1 MLLLGNLD
9 FEILLYNLYNFLGG
23 GPLSGSPGCYQN
35 LSLIRL
41 TTELIK
47 QHFYGKPDN
56 QKWIIVDMGVTF
68 ADDTIPGIDLIYPD
82 PGFIIDKKE
91 DLLGIILTHA
101 HEDHIGAIAH
111 IWPKLKCKIYATP
124 FTAVL
129 INEKF
134 KEKKID
140 ISKELKIVQLNST
153 LDLDPFKIEFVT
165 LTHSILEPNGLKIE
179 TPVGN
184 ILHTGDWKC
193 DPDPL
198 IGENINSKRLKEIG
212 DEGVLAMICDSTNV
226 FSAGR
231 AGSELDVRNNL
242 LKVMQRLNKR
252 IIITSFASNV
262 ARMETA
268 FYCAEKTGRQ
278 IALVGRSMHRI
289 YKAARQCGY
298 LNNVIEPLDARDV
311 KNIAREKIVYLC
323 TGSQGEPM
331 GAMNR
336 IANYIHPDVFIE
348 RGDTVIF
355 SSKIIPGNEKKL
367 YKLHNQLV
375 KEGIEVISEENEY
388 IHVSGHPNREDLKDM
403 YNWIK
408 PKCVIPVHGEHRHMI
423 EHINFAKEMQVPYPV
438 KVENGD
444 IVRIYPGNKP
454 EVFDKAPSGKLYVD
468 GNISVEEDSQ
478 SIKERKNLS
487 ANGFIEATILI
498 TPKGNIHNRPL
509 LTFRGLPIY
518 EKEEFL
524 YELEDEIEKTTR
536 SFSLNNKKQETN
548 LIDALKT
555 TCRKFTK
562 EKTGKRPLT
571 NINLVRI

>member
-1 MLLLGNLD
+1 MKEELI
-9 FEILLYNLYNFLGG
+9 FCPLGG
-23 GPLSGSPGCYQN
+23 SGEIGMNMN
-35 LSLIRL
+35 L
-41 TTELIK
+41 
-47 QHFYGKPDN
+47 FAYGKPDN

-509 LTFRGLPIY
+509 LTFRGLPVY

>member
-1 MLLLGNLD
+1 MKEELI
-9 FEILLYNLYNFLGG
+9 FCPLGG
-23 GPLSGSPGCYQN
+23 SGEIGMNMNLFAYGSP
-35 LSLIRL
+35 
-41 TTELIK
+41 
-47 QHFYGKPDN
+47 DN
-56 QKWIIVDMGVTF
+56 RKWIIVDIGVTF
-68 ADDTIPGIDLIYPD
+68 ADDAIPGVDLIYPD
-82 PGFIIDKKE
+82 PGFIVDKKD
-91 DLLGIILTHA
+91 DLLGIVLTHA

-111 IWPKLKCKIYATP
+111 IWPKLKCKIFATP
-124 FTAVL
+124 FTSVL
-129 INEKF
+129 ISEKF

-140 ISKELKIVQLNST
+140 ITGYLEIVQLNSIV
-153 LDLDPFKIEFVT
+153 DLNPFKIEFVT

-198 IGENINSKRLKEIG
+198 TGDNMNSKRLKEIG
-212 DEGVLAMICDSTNV
+212 EEGVLTMICDSTNV

-231 AGSELDVRNNL
+231 AGSELDVRKNM
-242 LKVMQRLNKR
+242 LKIMERLKKR
-252 IIITSFASNV
+252 VIITSFASNV
-262 ARMETA
+262 ARMESA

-298 LNNVIEPLDARDV
+298 LQNVIEPLDTRDAR
-311 KNIAREKIVYLC
+311 NISREKIVYLC

-331 GAMNR
+331 GAMTR
-336 IANYIHPDVFIE
+336 ISNYTHPDVFVE
-348 RGDTVIF
+348 RGDAVVF

-375 KEGIEVISEENEY
+375 REGIEVISEDSEF

-403 YNWIK
+403 YDWIK
-408 PKCVIPVHGEHRHMI
+408 PKSVIPVHGEHRHMI

-438 KVENGD
+438 RVENGD
-444 IVRIYPGNKP
+444 IVKIYPGEKP
-454 EVFDKAPSGKLYVD
+454 EVYDKAPSGRLYVD
-468 GNISVEEDSQ
+468 GSISVEEDAQ

-487 ANGFIEATILI
+487 SNGLIEATLI
-498 TPKGNIHNRPL
+498 ITANGNIHNKPL

-518 EKEEFL
+518 EKDEFTFNLEEK
-524 YELEDEIEKTTR
+524 IEKTAK
-536 SFSLNNKKQETN
+536 SFSLNNKKQESN
-548 LIDALKT
+548 LIDALKI
-555 TCRKFTK
+555 TCRKYTK
-562 EKTGKRPLT
+562 EKIGKKPYT

>member
-1 MLLLGNLD
+1 MKEELI
-9 FEILLYNLYNFLGG
+9 FCPLGG
-23 GPLSGSPGCYQN
+23 SGEIGMNMN
-35 LSLIRL
+35 L
-41 TTELIK
+41 
-47 QHFYGKPDN
+47 FAYGKPDN
-56 QKWIIVDMGVTF
+56 QKWIIVDIGVTF
-68 ADDTIPGIDLIYPD
+68 ADDSIPGIDLIYPD
-82 PGFIIDKKE
+82 PGFIIDKKD

-124 FTAVL
+124 FTSVL
-129 INEKF
+129 ITEKF

-140 ISKELKIVQLNST
+140 ITSYLKIVALNST
-153 LDLDPFKIEFVT
+153 LEIYPFKIEFVT

-212 DEGVLAMICDSTNV
+212 KEGVITMICDSTNV

-231 AGSELDVRNNL
+231 AGSELDVRKNM
-242 LKVMQRLNKR
+242 LKVTERLNKR

-268 FYCAEKTGRQ
+268 FYCAEKIGRQ

-298 LNNVIEPLDARDV
+298 LNNVIEPLDARDT
-311 KNIAREKIVYLC
+311 KNISRDKIVYLC

-336 IANYIHPDVFIE
+336 IANYTHPDVFIE
-348 RGDTVIF
+348 KGDAVIF

-375 KEGIEVISEENEY
+375 KEGIEVISEESEY

-408 PKCVIPVHGEHRHMI
+408 PKSVIPVHGEHRHML
-423 EHINFAKEMQVPYPV
+423 EHINFAKEMQVPYPI

-444 IVRIYPGNKP
+444 IVRLYPGNKP
-454 EVFDKAPSGKLYVD
+454 EVYDKAPSGRIYVD
-468 GNISVEEDSQ
+468 GSISVEEDSQ
-478 SIKERKNLS
+478 SIKERKNVS
-487 ANGFIEATILI
+487 TNGFIEATILI

-509 LTFRGLPIY
+509 ITFRGLPVY
-518 EKEEFL
+518 EKEEFQNG
-524 YELEDEIEKTTR
+524 LEDEIDKTVKT
-536 SFSLNNKKQETN
+536 FSLNNKKQETN
-548 LIDALKT
+548 LVDALKS

-562 EKTGKRPLT
+562 LKTGKRPLA

>member
-1 MLLLGNLD
+1 MKEELI
-9 FEILLYNLYNFLGG
+9 FCPLGG
-23 GPLSGSPGCYQN
+23 SGEIGMNMN
-35 LSLIRL
+35 L
-41 TTELIK
+41 
-47 QHFYGKPDN
+47 FAYGNPDN
-56 QKWIIVDMGVTF
+56 RKWIIVDIGVTF
-68 ADDTIPGIDLIYPD
+68 ADDAIPGVDLIYPD
-82 PGFIIDKKE
+82 PGFIVDKKD
-91 DLLGIILTHA
+91 DLLGIVLTHA

-111 IWPKLKCKIYATP
+111 IWPKLKCKIFATP
-124 FTAVL
+124 FTSVL
-129 INEKF
+129 ISEKF

-140 ISKELKIVQLNST
+140 VTGYLEVVQLNSIV
-153 LDLDPFKIEFVT
+153 DLSPFKIEFVT

-198 IGENINSKRLKEIG
+198 TGDNMNSKRLKEIG
-212 DEGVLAMICDSTNV
+212 EEGVLTMICDSTNV

-231 AGSELDVRNNL
+231 AGSELDVRKNM
-242 LKVMQRLNKR
+242 LKIMERLKKR

-262 ARMETA
+262 ARMESA
-268 FYCAEKTGRQ
+268 FYCAEKTCRQ

-298 LNNVIEPLDARDV
+298 LQNVIEPLDARDA
-311 KNIAREKIVYLC
+311 KNISREKIVYLC

-331 GAMNR
+331 GAMTR
-336 IANYIHPDVFIE
+336 ISNYTHPDVFVE
-348 RGDTVIF
+348 RGDAVIF

-375 KEGIEVISEENEY
+375 REGIEVISEDSEF

-403 YNWIK
+403 YDWIK
-408 PKCVIPVHGEHRHMI
+408 PRSVIPVHGEHRHMI

-438 KVENGD
+438 RVENGD
-444 IVRIYPGNKP
+444 IVRIYPGDKP
-454 EVFDKAPSGKLYVD
+454 EVYDKAPSGRLYVD
-468 GNISVEEDSQ
+468 GSISVEEDAQ

-487 ANGFIEATILI
+487 TNGLIEATLVI
-498 TPKGNIHNRPL
+498 TPNGNIHNKPL

-518 EKEEFL
+518 EKDEFTFNLEE
-524 YELEDEIEKTTR
+524 EIEKTAKT
-536 SFSLNNKKQETN
+536 FSLNNKKQESN
-548 LIDALKT
+548 LIDALKI
-555 TCRKFTK
+555 TCRKYTK
-562 EKTGKRPLT
+562 EKLGKRPYT